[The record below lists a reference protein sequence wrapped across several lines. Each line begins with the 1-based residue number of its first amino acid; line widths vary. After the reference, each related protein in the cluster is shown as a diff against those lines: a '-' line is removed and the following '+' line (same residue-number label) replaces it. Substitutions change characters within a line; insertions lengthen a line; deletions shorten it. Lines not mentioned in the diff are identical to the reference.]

1 MKLIIT
7 LLATVAVVNA
17 YTCPANPA
25 ITTACRAISVFPLTC
40 SNPNVNVAACNE
52 KQCTQP
58 YIDNYAAC
66 QCRRSPTLFY
76 EHSVNVEGL
85 LRRCGVAGLTNPF
98 GNPYQYRP
106 GQGTQTFAPSGG
118 SGTAGAPGSGE
129 ATRVFSGTTYYGGS
143 TSVISGTTRIVDATA
158 VVNNTRIASG
168 TTTWVSNTPGIVQG
182 TSTPWVGVATTSAA
196 PIEAPS
202 ATAQPIVEQNNHM
215 SGGAIAG
222 TVLGSLAAIAL
233 AGLLGWCWRKKRAQ
247 HTTLYSNPAAA
258 GADPHTARAPTRT
271 VVTEKIEPVVVKSVP
286 TSNTHVVG
294 PGTTNYSTSANN
306 YNTNNTS
313 TGYNSNTYGS
323 ASNPNSTAHTAY
335 NTTTNSGYNTHPRT
349 SNGGALDS
357 VSNGVH
363 NTTNAT
369 GNAVGSGVNIG
380 GHGFNSTGN
389 TVGSGVNSVGNGI
402 RGTSNSTSNT
412 MH

>member
-1 MKLIIT
+1 MKLIVT
-7 LLATVAVVNA
+7 LLVTVAVVNA

-25 ITTACRAISVFPLTC
+25 ITTACGAISVFPLTC

-52 KQCTQP
+52 KQCTQL

-98 GNPYQYRP
+98 GNSNQYRP
-106 GQGTQTFAPSGG
+106 DQGTQTFVPAGG
-118 SGTAGAPGSGE
+118 SGTAGAPD
-129 ATRVFSGTTYYGGS
+129 
-143 TSVISGTTRIVDATA
+143 IVDATA
-158 VVNNTRIASG
+158 VVNDTRD
-168 TTTWVSNTPGIVQG
+168 
-182 TSTPWVGVATTSAA
+182 A
-196 PIEAPS
+196 PIKAPS
-202 ATAQPIVEQNNHM
+202 PTAQPVVEQNNHM

-222 TVLGSLAAIAL
+222 TVLGSLAAVAL

-247 HTTLYSNPAAA
+247 HTTLYSNPATT
-258 GADPHTARAPTRT
+258 GADHHNARAPSRT
-271 VVTEKIEPVVVKSVP
+271 IVTEKIEPVVVKSVP

-306 YNTNNTS
+306 YNTGNTG
-313 TGYNSNTYGS
+313 TGYNSKDVPGNSYSS
-323 ASNPNSTAHTAY
+323 ASNPNSTTHTAY
-335 NTTTNSGYNTHPRT
+335 NTTTNSGYNTQPRT
-349 SNGGALDS
+349 DNGGALDS

-363 NTTNAT
+363 NTANAT
-369 GNAVGSGVNIG
+369 GNAVGSGVNTG
-380 GHGFNSTGN
+380 GYGVNSTGN
-389 TVGSGVNSVGNGI
+389 TGGYSVNSTGNTGGSGVNSVGNGI